1 MAVDLSVIIP
11 CYNAEDTIGE
21 QLEALTRQVWDG
33 SWEVVVADN
42 GSTDGSRE
50 VVESFRDRLPRLRSA
65 AVSTGQGPSHSRNAG
80 VRCAHGDRIL
90 LCDADDV
97 VADDFVPVMARAL
110 EEHDFVAC
118 RLEETRL
125 NERWQAESWKNGQKD
140 GLLASS
146 SHFLPYAGGGTL
158 GFRMYVFD
166 RVGGFDEGLRVRED
180 TDFCWRVQLAGVPLH
195 FVAETEVHYRY
206 PTEYGNMFRQSRLLA
221 KHRVLLYK
229 RYRPLGLPKVPMRKA
244 LRGRHTWRKLLKRAL
259 RIRSQDRA
267 ARATLVR
274 DLGDKAG
281 RLQGSLRARTLLL

>member
-125 NERWQAESWKNGQKD
+125 NEPWQFESWKNGQKD
-140 GLLASS
+140 GLLAASS
-146 SHFLPYAGGGTL
+146 PFLPYAGGGTL
-158 GFRMYVFD
+158 GFRRWVFD
-166 RVGGFDEGLRVRED
+166 RVGGFDEELRVRED
-180 TDFCWRVQLAGVPLH
+180 TDFCWRVQLAEVPLH
-195 FVAETEVHYRY
+195 FVAETEIHYRY
-206 PTEYGNMFRQSRLLA
+206 PKEYSDMFRQSRLLA
-221 KHRVLLYK
+221 TYRVLLYK
-229 RYRPLGLPKVPMRKA
+229 RYRPHGLPKVPIRKA
-244 LRGRHTWRKLLKRAL
+244 LRGKQTWRKLLKRTL
-259 RIRSQDRA
+259 RIRGQDRA
-267 ARATLVR
+267 ARAALVR
-274 DLGDKAG
+274 DLGDKVG
-281 RLQGSLRARTLLL
+281 RLQGSLRAKTLLF